1 MQEAGGGVRT
11 TSVLQPTPTY
21 YTAGLTAITDNNLQA
36 AVDEWVA
43 QPAIAAA
50 KYGDI
55 AWWDVGGVKSM
66 EYLFDGKAS
75 FHEDLSHW

>member
-1 MQEAGGGVRT
+1 M
-11 TSVLQPTPTY
+11 
-21 YTAGLTAITDNNLQA
+21 
-36 AVDEWVA
+36 DEWVV

>member
-11 TSVLQPTPTY
+11 TPFLQPTPY

-36 AVDEWVA
+36 AVDEWVV

-55 AWWDVGGVKSM
+55 AWWDVGGVTSM
-66 EYLFDGKAS
+66 HSLFYGKG
-75 FHEDLSHW
+75 FFREDLSHW